1 VLAIATRALAIA
13 TRSATTTTATT
24 TTTRLAREAATEIAN
39 SGIHLARYTTTQA
52 LNAIEPLANNALR
65 GICDR
70 AY

>member
-1 VLAIATRALAIA
+1 VLAIATRALAILAILTASTAPALA
-13 TRSATTTTATT
+13 TF
-24 TTTRLAREAATEIAN
+24 AREAATEIAN